1 MTPIVYAFS
10 EALLHFVWQ
19 GLVVAVLLWMALFCL
34 RKRSAEERY
43 AASCGALALM
53 AALPAVTTWLLYAP
67 ASPVPHEA
75 AGSGAISA
83 AIHRA
88 STVLGGAS
96 SSWALKAHTWAL
108 PVWAFGVMV
117 FSLRMVWGCA
127 QVSRLRRSG
136 APATEPIAAMIH
148 GLAGRIGLLR
158 PVRVIIS
165 AASDGP
171 SVVGWIRP
179 LVLLPASAIAGLT
192 PDQLEAV
199 LAHEL
204 AHIRRHDYLCN
215 LLQMV
220 VETLLFYHPAVWW
233 VSARIRRERELC
245 CDDLAV
251 RACNDAFCYAR
262 ALTTLEKLRAPAMVL
277 GSTDGPLM
285 YRIRRIVGVPAQE
298 SGPPRASGLLALAMA
313 AACIG
318 MSVQWARAQSE
329 IHAGKTIG
337 FAYLRIL
344 ESGVS
349 VDTSGAPLL
358 HRPEIEYPDALREK
372 VQGIVT
378 LEVTLDAAGKVSDA
392 HVVSGPAE
400 LRLSALRA
408 VLGFHFASPAAN
420 STRQIRMIFQPPAPG
435 GTSNVSNE
443 NLARDLAVEIS
454 NVKIDRDLTT
464 EPGILV
470 VQDAAIDT
478 RSMLG
483 LQSVRGDMELRVGER
498 PATLSGRTVERL
510 VIEGLTDA
518 GSAELRSR
526 LPLREGEVLSPAMIE
541 GVEAELKKFDEHL
554 EMNWTIPN
562 DKGGVVLRI
571 SPRQ

>member
-19 GLVVAVLLWMALFCL
+19 GLVVAVLLGMALFCL
-34 RKRSAEERY
+34 RKRSAEARY

-53 AALPAVTTWLLYAP
+53 AALPGVTTWLLYAP

-83 AIHRA
+83 AIHGA

-96 SSWALKAHTWAL
+96 SSWAVKAQTWAL
-108 PVWAFGVMV
+108 PAWAFGVMV

-136 APATEPIAAMIH
+136 APATEPIAAMIRAL
-148 GLAGRIGLLR
+148 GGRLGLLR

-179 LVLLPASAIAGLT
+179 LILLPASAIAGLT

-298 SGPPRASGLLALAMA
+298 SGPPRAPGLLALAMA

-318 MSVQWARAQSE
+318 MSVQWARAQ
-329 IHAGKTIG
+329 
-337 FAYLRIL
+337 
-344 ESGVS
+344 
-349 VDTSGAPLL
+349 
-358 HRPEIEYPDALREK
+358 
-372 VQGIVT
+372 
-378 LEVTLDAAGKVSDA
+378 
-392 HVVSGPAE
+392 
-400 LRLSALRA
+400 
-408 VLGFHFASPAAN
+408 
-420 STRQIRMIFQPPAPG
+420 
-435 GTSNVSNE
+435 
-443 NLARDLAVEIS
+443 
-454 NVKIDRDLTT
+454 
-464 EPGILV
+464 
-470 VQDAAIDT
+470 
-478 RSMLG
+478 
-483 LQSVRGDMELRVGER
+483 
-498 PATLSGRTVERL
+498 
-510 VIEGLTDA
+510 
-518 GSAELRSR
+518 
-526 LPLREGEVLSPAMIE
+526 
-541 GVEAELKKFDEHL
+541 
-554 EMNWTIPN
+554 
-562 DKGGVVLRI
+562 
-571 SPRQ
+571 